1 MNNDTANERRTG
13 DVSDVLAVGDF
24 IHAGLLQCIV
34 EWDVGVF
41 TLYS

>member
-1 MNNDTANERRTG
+1 MNNDTANERRI